1 MAVKCPNCRSV
12 NTQSLL
18 DRDQCVDCGQQ
29 FNADGKLSGGID
41 ESTRE
46 DYIRRL
52 APRETNVVG
61 NLADVQRGG
70 AAVLKDEGSVSTGV
84 EPPPGVSTDGLK
96 AEAKAN
102 EKANDALASA
112 ADSIAEAAAVKA
124 EGDAKA
130 STSTSASSSSKKGS
144 DK

>member
-1 MAVKCPNCRSV
+1 MATKCPNCRSV

-41 ESTRE
+41 ASTRE
-46 DYIRRL
+46 DYLRRL

-61 NLADVQRGG
+61 NIADLQRGG
-70 AAVLKDEGSVSTGV
+70 AAVLKDEGSMSTGV
-84 EPPPGVSTDGLK
+84 EPPPGVSPAGLQ

-102 EKANDALASA
+102 EKVADALASVDTQLADASA
-112 ADSIAEAAAVKA
+112 AKA
-124 EGDAKA
+124 EGVVSATA
-130 STSTSASSSSKKGS
+130 STSKK

>member
-1 MAVKCPNCRSV
+1 MATKCPNCRSL

-41 ESTRE
+41 ASTRE
-46 DYIRRL
+46 DYLRRL

-61 NLADVQRGG
+61 NIADLQRGG
-70 AAVLKDEGSVSTGV
+70 AAVLKDEGSVSDGV
-84 EPPPGVSTDGLK
+84 EPPPGVSPAGLK

-102 EKANDALASA
+102 EKVAEALASVDTQLADASA
-112 ADSIAEAAAVKA
+112 AKA
-124 EGDAKA
+124 EGVVSATA
-130 STSTSASSSSKKGS
+130 STSKK